1 MKELFLWLLN
11 NSISAAWLMPVILLV
26 RLFLSRKSRT
36 VSCFLWVLLAVR
48 LITPVSIES
57 PLCVLPTSAP
67 IVQESFSPAP
77 ETPVRFSPEKVE
89 TANAPDLTLLQN
101 LRLEPQT
108 SSEVAFDML
117 GALSF
122 VWLVGFAGMSVYA
135 VGWSIATKRRLSAS
149 LAVGSRLYSCD
160 YIEEP
165 LFSVCS
171 SPIYIF
177 HPV

>member
-11 NSISAAWLMPVILLV
+11 NSISAAWLLPVILLA

-48 LITPVSIES
+48 LIAPVSIES

-67 IVQESFSPAP
+67 IEQETFYPTP
-77 ETPVRFSPEKVE
+77 ETSARLSPVRVE
-89 TANAPDLTLLQN
+89 TALVPDLALLQN

-117 GALSF
+117 GVLSF

-135 VGWSIATKRRLSAS
+135 VGWSIATKRRLSVS
-149 LAVGSRLYSCD
+149 LAVGPRLYSCD
-160 YIEEP
+160 T
-165 LFSVCS
+165 
-171 SPIYIF
+171 
-177 HPV
+177 